1 MDGKSNEAIQSGDS
15 LNLEAETSRY
25 SAKKKKNDPFIR
37 WRQGFCQ
44 ISSCTVFSRRYYQI
58 QRAFDSLSRYRWL
71 IYSDKYGSLVCRALG
86 LCQSKFRALV
96 PLDLLTSTNRIN
108 YSLGRSRADRSR
120 NKRDLEHGCLF
131 YESALMK
138 DFCFEEF
145 ETWKLSPWL
154 PFLL

>member
-1 MDGKSNEAIQSGDS
+1 MDSKSDGTIRSGDS
-15 LNLEAETSRY
+15 LNLEVEALYVLR
-25 SAKKKKNDPFIR
+25 KKKMIHLLA
-37 WRQGFCQ
+37 WRQDFCQ
-44 ISSCTVFSRRYYQI
+44 ISSCMVFSRRYYQI
-58 QRAFDSLSRYRWL
+58 QRTFDSLSRYRRL

-86 LCQSKFRALV
+86 LYQSKFRALV

-145 ETWKLSPWL
+145 ETGKLSP
-154 PFLL
+154 

>member
-1 MDGKSNEAIQSGDS
+1 MNSKSDGTIRSGDS
-15 LNLEAETSRY
+15 LYLEVEALYVLR
-25 SAKKKKNDPFIR
+25 KKKMIHLLAGDKIFAKYR
-37 WRQGFCQ
+37 
-44 ISSCTVFSRRYYQI
+44 VFSRRYYQI
-58 QRAFDSLSRYRWL
+58 QRTFDSLSRYRRL

-145 ETWKLSPWL
+145 ETGKLSPWL